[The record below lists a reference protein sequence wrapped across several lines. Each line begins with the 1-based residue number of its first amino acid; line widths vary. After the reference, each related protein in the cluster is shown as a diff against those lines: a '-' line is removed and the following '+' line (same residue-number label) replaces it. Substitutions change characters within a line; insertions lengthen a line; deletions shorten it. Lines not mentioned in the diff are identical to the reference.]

1 MFNRKSQFSSTISQ
15 KQTIDGK
22 LFALHSIIISYLCYL
37 RSPET
42 AAPSLAQTL
51 FLQALSPPDLLQ
63 LQCSLAAQWSS
74 GCDSSSPY
82 KLYWGKIWV
91 LSSHYIFKI
100 IIHPLSHSNPTPL
113 RHTHLAF
120 MTWSFCHCYLSLDH
134 SPLFIKH
141 FGIRLTFFSWL
152 QFLPSL

>member
-1 MFNRKSQFSSTISQ
+1 MRTLSRRLIV
-15 KQTIDGK
+15 
-22 LFALHSIIISYLCYL
+22 SYLPFIPSS
-37 RSPET
+37 SPT
-42 AAPSLAQTL
+42 SAITQPWNCCSVISTDPFSPSIVSTWLIATPV
-51 FLQALSPPDLLQ
+51 FP
-63 LQCSLAAQWSS
+63 AAQWSS

-141 FGIRLTFFSWL
+141 FGIRLTFFSRL